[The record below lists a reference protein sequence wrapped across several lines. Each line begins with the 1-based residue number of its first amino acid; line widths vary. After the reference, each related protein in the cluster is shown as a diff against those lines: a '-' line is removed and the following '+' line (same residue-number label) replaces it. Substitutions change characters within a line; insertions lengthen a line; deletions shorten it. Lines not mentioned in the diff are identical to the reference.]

1 MGWGRVAA
9 QLPLAAT
16 PAQARLD
23 AADVDSRQR
32 RADVARDF
40 VGGRRPKC
48 LESGCVFTP
57 TYLLPSRRMLHGRR
71 MMAGRLQAGRK
82 PASNLSPSEF
92 CPGGFLSPLST
103 YVTHKMLGS
112 QKLRKR
118 ILDDANR
125 VAFYV
130 PCALVEGA
138 TGEFRARSFSRILC
152 VFAQISA
159 CLRGWRKRWAVGA
172 CGTKRETCRTGINCL
187 LTLYL
192 VFAGRFDA
200 R

>member
-1 MGWGRVAA
+1 MHPSAA
-9 QLPLAAT
+9 ASSFFLKDP
-16 PAQARLD
+16 
-23 AADVDSRQR
+23 
-32 RADVARDF
+32 
-40 VGGRRPKC
+40 
-48 LESGCVFTP
+48 ESGCAGGPAVRRR
-57 TYLLPSRRMLHGRR
+57 LSGLVHEREIGLSRP
-71 MMAGRLQAGRK
+71 QAGRK
-82 PASNLSPSEF
+82 PASDSAPSEF
-92 CPGGFLSPLST
+92 CQGAFLSPLST

-159 CLRGWRKRWAVGA
+159 CLRGWRKRWDRGA
-172 CGTKRETCRTGINCL
+172 WGGERENCRTGKNHL

-192 VFAGRFDA
+192 VFAGSLDA